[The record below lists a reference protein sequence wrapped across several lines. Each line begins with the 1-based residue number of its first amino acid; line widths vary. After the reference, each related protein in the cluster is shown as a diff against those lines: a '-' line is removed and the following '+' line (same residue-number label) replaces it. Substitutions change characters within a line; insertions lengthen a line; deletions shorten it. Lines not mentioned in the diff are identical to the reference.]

1 MGDREGGREG
11 GMMSSE
17 GLHVN
22 GFIKT
27 VRNNRIIAGS
37 PKSSLLADQ
46 STKGSKQNEQVR
58 QLTVPQEVGIVY
70 VNSVC
75 E

>member
-1 MGDREGGREG
+1 MGEGEGGREG

-27 VRNNRIIAGS
+27 VRNNRIIIAGS
-37 PKSSLLADQ
+37 LKSSLISQTNQRKEAR
-46 STKGSKQNEQVR
+46 KMNK
-58 QLTVPQEVGIVY
+58 
-70 VNSVC
+70 
-75 E
+75 